1 MRTVGLIGGMSWES
15 TLLYYRIINQQVGAA
30 LGKLH
35 SAPLLIYSFDFEVI
49 AELQRSGQWN
59 RAAGMMAEAG
69 GALKAAGAQALVI
82 CTNTMHIAAD
92 DVESATGL
100 PILHIADG
108 TGEAIR
114 QRGIR
119 TVGLLGT
126 QFTMEKP
133 PQRAF

>member
-69 GALKAAGAQALVI
+69 GAEAIILGCTEI
-82 CTNTMHIAAD
+82 CLLLEGDEYN
-92 DVESATGL
+92 GL
-100 PILHIADG
+100 PLFNTTLIHAQQAASFALMDSPVLEPA
-108 TGEAIR
+108 
-114 QRGIR
+114 
-119 TVGLLGT
+119 
-126 QFTMEKP
+126 
-133 PQRAF
+133 